1 MTGCSAYNVLQN
13 NEALAHQAVFH
24 VHFHII
30 PKPNEQ
36 HGLGVRWPSGSI
48 GPDAAEAVPV
58 LRTLAAMPRV
68 QWAAEEAI
76 RRIGR

>member
-1 MTGCSAYNVLQN
+1 MSANAIAAIGADARAAVPDLIAAASVAGEDVQVLRASAS
-13 NEALAHQAVFH
+13 ALGA
-24 VHFHII
+24 
-30 PKPNEQ
+30 
-36 HGLGVRWPSGSI
+36 I
-48 GPDAAEAVPV
+48 GPEAAEAVPV